1 MNNKSSSSGRW
12 RAAVVLG
19 IAVAMLFLG
28 LTVLKPYLGGLLYIF
43 YWLGCIVFTF
53 LALIFAF
60 ADLQQVRQRSRD
72 EQRELIEN
80 ALDGLPDA
88 GKDRQRKTDD

>member
-1 MNNKSSSSGRW
+1 MNNRSSSSGRW
-12 RAAVVLG
+12 RAAIVLG

-60 ADLQQVRQRSRD
+60 ADLRQVRQRSRD

-88 GKDRQRKTDD
+88 ARDRQRKADD

>member
-1 MNNKSSSSGRW
+1 MNNRSSSSHRW
-12 RAAVVLG
+12 RAAIALG

-60 ADLQQVRQRSRD
+60 ADLQQVRQRLRD
-72 EQRELIEN
+72 EQREMIED
-80 ALDGLPDA
+80 ALEGLPDPA
-88 GKDRQRKTDD
+88 KDRQRKADD